1 MSYTLT
7 VQEDKETGE
16 FYIELPYDVLV
27 SANIDIGDSIEW
39 SMSDD
44 NSYATL
50 TKIVDETL

>member
-27 SANIDIGDSIEW
+27 SANIDLGPLYQNDCAVKTVPISHLAW
-39 SMSDD
+39 
-44 NSYATL
+44 
-50 TKIVDETL
+50 